1 MLSLFGCD
9 QVQQLTYSAAG
20 DLSEVAV
27 ELYQV
32 RYSPTLDDD
41 ADQPTDDVSDA
52 ATFDERTSSRDGPP
66 ATAVPLHKAVLSP
79 QSIRYSLTNRGGLS
93 AKDGWLCWSAVD
105 RVLCGRLTTSGR
117 VVDVSTRLHHDA
129 VAGTVCHGMGYW
141 TTRGYANSR
150 IGHLADWTTRGYQL
164 CGHKITYRI
173 IVFKYTHAE
182 TLINGLTTIANCI
195 LL

>member
-32 RYSPTLDDD
+32 RYSPTSDDD
-41 ADQPTDDVSDA
+41 ADQPTDEVSDA
-52 ATFDERTSSRDGPP
+52 ENFDERTSSDDPP
-66 ATAVPLHKAVLSP
+66 ATAVPLHRAVLSP

-105 RVLCGRLTTSGR
+105 RVLCGRLTASGR

-129 VAGTVCHGMGYW
+129 VAGTVCHGMGY
-141 TTRGYANSR
+141 TGQ
-150 IGHLADWTTRGYQL
+150 LADWTSRGL
-164 CGHKITYRI
+164 DNSRI
-173 IVFKYTHAE
+173 PTMW
-182 TLINGLTTIANCI
+182 T
-195 LL
+195 